1 MRIGILLLQ
10 QIACSLKTE
19 LYAKNHMMFSF
30 LPPPPPPPPL
40 SLSHMLGS
48 RQSMLHELFYVVS

>member
-10 QIACSLKTE
+10 QIACSLKIG

-30 LPPPPPPPPL
+30 LPPPPPPL

-48 RQSMLHELFYVVS
+48 LQSMLHELFYVVS